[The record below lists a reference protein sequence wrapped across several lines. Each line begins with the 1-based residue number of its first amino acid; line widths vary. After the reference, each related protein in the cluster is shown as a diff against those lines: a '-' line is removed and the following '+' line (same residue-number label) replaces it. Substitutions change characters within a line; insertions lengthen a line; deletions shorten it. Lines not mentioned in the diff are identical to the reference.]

1 MLSLL
6 TFGPVC
12 QFFLQALRKVKD
24 FAEVLF
30 DKFIRI
36 LTWQLCMQLSIS
48 RPMSKSSHKLKLK
61 FKQDEVRLEKEHE
74 VEGRRCVN

>member
-48 RPMSKSSHKLKLK
+48 RPM